1 MGHLME
7 YLLVLISH
15 LVWLLARLERG
26 VRSLLGLAPCPEL
39 APVAV
44 SKSRRSVRQNDGTFL
59 RSERVWISGWD
70 EPARRDDT
78 IRTFTPQTF
87 WPPDFPGS

>member
-26 VRSLLGLAPCPEL
+26 VRPLLGLAPRPEL

-44 SKSRRSVRQNDGTFL
+44 SKLRRSVRQNDGTFPG
-59 RSERVWISGWD
+59 SERAWMTEWD
-70 EPARRDDT
+70 EPARRDST
-78 IRTFTPQTF
+78 AWTFTPQTF
-87 WPPDFPGS
+87 WPPDSPGS